1 MRVKPLKIKKHLY
14 FFTLCVLFLFQCSC
28 GYELVREKG
37 IYGGEIKSVYVPVF
51 KNMTHEPHISQYFTD
66 SFTKQLLSMGILQV
80 NKRDAE
86 TYIKGVLKSIKIVP
100 SSLDKNGVVIEK
112 SVTMDVEI
120 SLYKKDGNLIKKWS
134 LSDSQYYR
142 VDNLNYAEYNKK
154 EAISTISER
163 IARRFTAS
171 ILTEY

>member
-1 MRVKPLKIKKHLY
+1 VRVNILKIKTHLY
-14 FFTLCVLFLFQCSC
+14 FFIISVLFLSICSC
-28 GYELVREKG
+28 GYELVRERG

-51 KNMTHEPHISQYFTD
+51 KNMTYEPHISQHFTD
-66 SFTKQLLSMGILQV
+66 SFTRHLLSIDILEV

-86 TYIKGVLKSIKIVP
+86 TYIEGVLKSIKIVP

-112 SVTMDVEI
+112 SVTMDVDI
-120 SLYKKDGNLIKKWS
+120 ALYKKDGNLIKKWS
-134 LSDSQYYR
+134 LSDSQSYR